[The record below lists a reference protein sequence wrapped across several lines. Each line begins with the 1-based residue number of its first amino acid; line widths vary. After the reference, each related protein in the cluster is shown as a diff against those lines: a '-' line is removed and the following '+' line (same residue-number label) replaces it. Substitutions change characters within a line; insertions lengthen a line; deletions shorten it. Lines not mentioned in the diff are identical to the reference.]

1 MIFYTYMPEPRS
13 LGKNKNSNDHVH
25 DKCLALTIEKEG
37 KKEHWSSTKTNE
49 RNEKMN
55 FGVEGRSPMEM
66 IVEEIAF
73 YPKGQR
79 ARQSINAYKVII
91 TLKKEKINRSPKKGT
106 ASAQRSSSLQ
116 KTKISSECKHQV
128 KYGTTKV
135 IGWI

>member
-1 MIFYTYMPEPRS
+1 
-13 LGKNKNSNDHVH
+13 
-25 DKCLALTIEKEG
+25 
-37 KKEHWSSTKTNE
+37 
-49 RNEKMN
+49 MN
-55 FGVEGRSPMEM
+55 FGVEGRSPMDM

-91 TLKKEKINRSPKKGT
+91 TLKKEKINRSPKKKEPHQPSGHLPC
-106 ASAQRSSSLQ
+106 R
-116 KTKISSECKHQV
+116 KKISSECKHEV